1 MEVTIKILEALFQG
15 MSPGRLWD
23 LIGNSK
29 GLADP
34 KIHRQMLAQYCAGYL
49 MGYSLNEQ
57 ELIFDRIRGQA
68 AKKAGI
74 GEGVF
79 LPQTAVYTVLGLG
92 QEVLVLRGRELFC
105 RVEHLL
111 AWRKSSL
118 PLGQD
123 LFTCAFLAWEDLQ
136 ARRERK
142 RFAWPAVLPVDH
154 KGIDGVLGRGLAEN
168 HQHLYGSSQTFSL
181 SWCSLMNDPKTHRA
195 AGKHFQELFTPFAA
209 VSGQEWM
216 LSTRQRVEYACACRA
231 FLFRWMKTEEL
242 PEVKRKEQESCLWR
256 DILHTRIET
265 YVSQELPTLRT
276 IYGAAVPQPK
286 GPAQR
291 LDYALE
297 EEVFWADP
305 DAAFRVLAGERSF
318 LYQCFTRFFQNR
330 MDPQTQMIFYLYLVL
345 KSQFRSEM
353 IQTNGRVGFQNFAN
367 YQDRKDALCNRPC
380 YEAELVRM
388 AVHAPLTE
396 GRVHTLET
404 RISPQKTE
412 TEDIRIIR
420 RIDRLRAYAAKPCRT
435 PPPFL
440 QEKEE
445 KAGKKEKKK
454 AAEPRAYFFV
464 LHFIKRK
471 DSEPA
476 EETVPFTACRH
487 GKLRKMV
494 RKQAVSL
501 ARALSSSQ
509 KLCHR
514 VRGIDAASNEVV
526 CPPEVFAQAFRF
538 LRGFHPEDFAGSV
551 MFGPIPEPRLSA
563 TYHVGED
570 FLDIAGALRAIDE
583 TVEFLELGRGDRL
596 GHALGLGV
604 DPVQH
609 YGLKGR
615 RIYQSRQERLDDLVW
630 LTHRA
635 RDVGVHIDPHIYG
648 RLKTEAETLLLQ
660 IYGDQKPV
668 SLTEYSC
675 AMKLR
680 GDDPELYLSGRYE
693 PQMGITHPYDS
704 FGVLQGASLEQYRRH
719 DPIVRLHY
727 LYHFSPE
734 VKKIGAEP
742 VEIQIDE
749 DYIQLMGD
757 AQDAMQE
764 HIREKGLIIECN
776 PSSNVLIGTFQ
787 SYEKHPIFRFNN
799 AMIEQIQEK
808 RHACR
813 QLPVCVN
820 TDDLGVFDT
829 SQELEYALL
838 FQALDSARMKDG
850 SKQYQEVDI
859 LTYLEHLR
867 QMGHDAIFPESDG

>member
-1 MEVTIKILEALFQG
+1 

-23 LIGNSK
+23 LIGNAK
-29 GLADP
+29 RLADS

-68 AKKAGI
+68 ANKAGT
-74 GEGVF
+74 GGGVF
-79 LPQTAVYTVLGLG
+79 LPQTAVYTALGLG

-111 AWRKSSL
+111 AWRKTSL
-118 PLGQD
+118 SLGQD

-142 RFAWPAVLPVDH
+142 YFAWPAVLPVDH
-154 KGIDGVLGRGLAEN
+154 KGIDEVLSRGLAEN

-181 SWCSLMNDPKTHRA
+181 SWCSLMNDPKTHQA
-195 AGKHFQELFTPFAA
+195 AGEHFQELFTPFAT

-231 FLFRWMKTEEL
+231 FLFRWMKAEEL
-242 PEVKRKEQESCLWR
+242 PKAKRKEQASSLWQ
-256 DILHTRIET
+256 DFLHTPIEI
-265 YVSQELPTLRT
+265 YISRELPTLRT
-276 IYGAAVPQPK
+276 LYGVAVPQPK

-297 EEVFWADP
+297 EKIFWDDP
-305 DAAFRVLAGERSF
+305 DAAFRILAGERSF
-318 LYQCFTRFFQNR
+318 LYQCFTRFFQNH
-330 MDPQTQMIFYLYLVL
+330 MDPQAQMVFYLYLVL

-380 YEAELVRM
+380 YEAELIRM

-412 TEDIRIIR
+412 AEDIHIIR
-420 RIDRLRAYAAKPCRT
+420 RIDSLRDYAAKLCRT
-435 PPPFL
+435 MPPLP
-440 QEKEE
+440 EKRENSC
-445 KAGKKEKKK
+445 KTGKEKD
-454 AAEPRAYFFV
+454 EDLRTYFFV

-471 DSEPA
+471 DSDLVEK
-476 EETVPFTACRH
+476 TVPFAACRH
-487 GKLRKMV
+487 GKLRKTV
-494 RKQAVSL
+494 RKQAISL

-509 KLCHR
+509 KLCR
-514 VRGIDAASNEVV
+514 RIRGIDAASNEVV

-538 LRGFHPEDFAGSV
+538 LRGFNPEDFAGSV
-551 MFGPIPEPRLSA
+551 LLGQISEPRLSA

-583 TVEFLELGRGDRL
+583 TVEFLALGRGDRL

-630 LTHRA
+630 LAHRA

-660 IYGDQKPV
+660 IYGNQKPV
-668 SLTEYSC
+668 SLTEYAC

-693 PQMGITHPYDS
+693 PKMGIIHPYDS
-704 FGVLQGASLEQYRRH
+704 FGVLQGASLEQYRQH

-742 VEIQIDE
+742 IEIQID
-749 DYIQLMGD
+749 DGYIQLMGD

-764 HIREKGLIIECN
+764 YIREKGLMIECN

-787 SYEKHPIFRFNN
+787 KYGKHPIFRFNN
-799 AMIEQIQEK
+799 AIIEQVQEK
-808 RHACR
+808 RHARR

-829 SQELEYALL
+829 SQEMEYALL
-838 FQALDSARMKDG
+838 FQALDSARLEDG
-850 SKQYQEVDI
+850 SKQYQEMDI
-859 LTYLEHLR
+859 LAYLEHLR
-867 QMGHDAIFPESDG
+867 QMGHEATFPVGGTVE